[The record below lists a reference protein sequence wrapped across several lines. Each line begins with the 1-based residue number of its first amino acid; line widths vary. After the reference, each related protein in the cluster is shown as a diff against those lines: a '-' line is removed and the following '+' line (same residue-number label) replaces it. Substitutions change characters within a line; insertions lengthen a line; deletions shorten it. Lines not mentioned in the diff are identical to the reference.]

1 MYKIGV
7 IGDKQSI
14 QGFKAVGLDVFDCT
28 SKEEAKHTLH
38 RIVKEDYAIIY
49 ITEDFYDAI
58 KVEIYEYNEKRLP
71 AIIPIPGM
79 KGNLGIG
86 RYNIKKAVERAVGA
100 DILSDNN

>member
-14 QGFKAVGLDVFDCT
+14 QGFKAVGLDVFNCA
-28 SKEEAKHTLH
+28 SQEEARHTLH
-38 RIVKEDYAIIY
+38 KIVKEDYAIIY
-49 ITEDFYDAI
+49 ITEDLYDLI
-58 KVEIYEYNEKRLP
+58 KVEIYEYNEMRLP

-86 RYNIKKAVERAVGA
+86 QYNIKKAVERAVGA
-100 DILSDNN
+100 DILSNNN

>member
-28 SKEEAKHTLH
+28 SKEDARHTLH
-38 RIVKEDYAIIY
+38 KIVKEDYAIIY
-49 ITEDFYDAI
+49 ITEDFYDLI
-58 KVEIYEYNEKRLP
+58 KVEIYEYDEMRLP

-79 KGNLGIG
+79 KGSLGIG
-86 RYNIKKAVERAVGA
+86 QYNIKRAVERAVGA
-100 DILSDNN
+100 DILANNN